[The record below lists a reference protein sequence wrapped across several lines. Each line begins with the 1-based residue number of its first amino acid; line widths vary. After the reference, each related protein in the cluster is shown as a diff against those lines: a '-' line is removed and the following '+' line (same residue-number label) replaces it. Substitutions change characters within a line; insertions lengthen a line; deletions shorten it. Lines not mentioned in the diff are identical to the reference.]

1 MGKLVCGMR
10 VAFVAT
16 LTETLTLGCA
26 ENRKAMTR
34 TQEAGMYV
42 V

>member
-16 LTETLTLGCA
+16 MFPMNTPI
-26 ENRKAMTR
+26 
-34 TQEAGMYV
+34 QEAGMYV